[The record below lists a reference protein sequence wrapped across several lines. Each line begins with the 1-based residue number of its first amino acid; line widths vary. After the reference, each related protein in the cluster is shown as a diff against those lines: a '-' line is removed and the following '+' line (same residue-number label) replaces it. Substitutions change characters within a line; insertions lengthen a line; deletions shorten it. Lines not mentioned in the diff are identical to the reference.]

1 MIKYNRQDGL
11 ELSATLYLPEG
22 YDFNNKKKLPLL
34 MWAYPREYKDKSSAS
49 QTTKNP
55 NQFTYLYAGSPV
67 YWVTRGYAILDDV
80 SFPIVGRVKMNQM
93 MILEINF

>member
-55 NQFTYLYAGSPV
+55 NQLLIYMQDLQFIGLLGDMP
-67 YWVTRGYAILDDV
+67 
-80 SFPIVGRVKMNQM
+80 F
-93 MILEINF
+93 